1 MHSCIEAFSTSHF
14 SSPWKT
20 ETCSSFFPAGIVP
33 TDYVVYDILLYR
45 STKRP
50 ILLIWCWNWEK
61 YSHICPLEWNI
72 LKTYTAFLQHK
83 KVLLIIS
90 LILLT
95 KGNNSL
101 NRLGDRHLYARNN
114 TSILS
119 KHKKIIDV
127 HEAHVYAKSIES
139 INNWRHS
146 YILII

>member
-1 MHSCIEAFSTSHF
+1 MIILTFR
-14 SSPWKT
+14 K
-20 ETCSSFFPAGIVP
+20 CSSLFTYKNDFRLGNTFLFKNHVLLFR
-33 TDYVVYDILLYR
+33 YCLHVYGVEIE
-45 STKRP
+45 
-50 ILLIWCWNWEK
+50 NK
-61 YSHICPLEWNI
+61 YPHICHLEWNI
-72 LKTYTAFLQHK
+72 LRTYTTLLQHK